1 MKKIFIIISL
11 ILILAL
17 GYNGYHLY
25 VKYNKIN
32 NLKDE
37 ISSREKVDE
46 EYVTLLDSIT
56 KEVGSFDKNEKSL
69 DFCSNLGFLV
79 ILDAVHNYNDG
90 GNYEAAKGENFI
102 GNTSNRQLFV
112 MQQILKDENN
122 NSNFII
128 LDSEGKD
135 SNEKMSPSDEY
146 VMAYYPYD
154 LFNQEYKKYFSD
166 NFDIDNRVV
175 SSLNTK
181 YDKDKKYVYYENKKI
196 GLNGINVTSMDIT
209 SISYD
214 SSSKIYTSSVKIN
227 YSDRARELM
236 KIDSSNG
243 IIKYTRSNNNLY
255 LESFEINK

>member
-1 MKKIFIIISL
+1 MKKVWIFVVIIIL
-11 ILILAL
+11 LL
-17 GYNGYHLY
+17 GGYLVY
-25 VKYNKIN
+25 SKTDIKDKLNNKKDTDIN
-32 NLKDE
+32 NNINTEDE
-37 ISSREKVDE
+37 KA
-46 EYVTLLDSIT
+46 LLS
-56 KEVGSFDKNEKSL
+56 KE
-69 DFCSNLGFLV
+69 
-79 ILDAVHNYNDG
+79 I
-90 GNYEAAKGENFI
+90 ENFI
-102 GNTSNRQLFV
+102 GNTSNRQIFV

-209 SISYD
+209 SVSYD
-214 SSSKIYTSSVKIN
+214 SNTKTYTSFVKIN
-227 YSDRARELM
+227 YSDRASELM